1 MEYGDNVVLGIDVG
15 GTGLKAA
22 PVNIDTGELLH
33 ERVRALT
40 PQPATPEAVVDK
52 LAELAAQFDWKGPIG
67 VGFPSIMKNGVAL
80 TAANIDKSWIG
91 CNVEELIAKKISGPV
106 NVINDADA
114 AGLAELAHG
123 VAKGNNG
130 LVMMITIGTGIGSA
144 LFSEGKLI
152 PNTELGH
159 IYLPNG
165 VKAEKYCSNVVRKNL
180 DLSWE
185 EWGNRFNEYLVYL
198 ERLFTPD
205 LFILGGGAS
214 KKFDKYEHL
223 MTTTAPVKP
232 AELLNAAGCIGA
244 AMALKPEY
252 ASL

>member
-1 MEYGDNVVLGIDVG
+1 MEYGDDVVLGIDVG

-22 PVNIDTGELLH
+22 PVNITTGELLH

-40 PQPATPEAVVDK
+40 PQPATPEAVVEK

-80 TAANIDKSWIG
+80 TAANIDKSWLG
-91 CNVEELIAKKISGPV
+91 TNVEELIEGKISGPV

-114 AGLAELAHG
+114 AGLAEMSHG
-123 VAKGNNG
+123 LGKGNNG
-130 LVMMITIGTGIGSA
+130 VVILITIGTGIGSA
-144 LFSEGKLI
+144 VFSEGKLI
-152 PNTELGH
+152 PNSELGH
-159 IYLPNG
+159 IFMPNG

-180 DLSWE
+180 DLTWE
-185 EWGNRFNEYLVYL
+185 EWGKRFNEYLEYL
-198 ERLFTPD
+198 ERLYTPD

-214 KKFDKYEHL
+214 KKFDKYEHCF
-223 MTTTAPVKP
+223 TVDADVKP

-244 AMALKPEY
+244 AMALKPEFKN
-252 ASL
+252 L